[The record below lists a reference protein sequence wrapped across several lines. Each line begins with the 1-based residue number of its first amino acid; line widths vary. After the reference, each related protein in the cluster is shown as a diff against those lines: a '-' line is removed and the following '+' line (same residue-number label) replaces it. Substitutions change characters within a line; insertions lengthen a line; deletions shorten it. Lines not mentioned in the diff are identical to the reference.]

1 MLNDYA
7 PIFPELF
14 IVLAS
19 MVLLLWGVFHRY
31 EAGFSIGIVSILVL
45 AGAAILIAGQ
55 TQATEELFNGAFVN
69 DSFARFMKILTLA
82 GSAFAIVL
90 SFDYMRRERL
100 LRFEYPVLILL
111 STAGMMLT
119 ISANDLISLY
129 LALEFQSLALYV
141 LAAFHRDRLRS
152 TEAGLKYFV
161 LGVLSSGFLLYGSS
175 LVYGFTGHTGFAQIA
190 ETVHTW
196 LQANG
201 APPIGFVF
209 GLVFVLAGLAFK
221 IAAVPFHMWTPD
233 VYEGSPTPVTAYF
246 AAAAKMS
253 AMAMVIRMI
262 LGAFPDSAAQWQQI
276 VIAISVASM
285 ALGAFAAIGQQ
296 NIKRLLAYSSIGHVG
311 YALIGLAAA
320 APLAGVPVE
329 EGVRV
334 QTLGVSSVLIYLTI
348 YLAMTLGSFACVLAM
363 RKSHTFSELISDLAG
378 ISKEKPLFAF
388 LFAMLLFSLAGVPPL
403 AGFFAKFYVFEAA
416 IKAGLWWLAVI
427 GVVLSVVGAYYY
439 LRIVKIM
446 YFDEQGA
453 AFDSIPAS
461 VQLTLGVSSAFVIL
475 FFLTPS
481 TLKAAADL
489 ASRSLF

>member
-14 IVLAS
+14 ILLAS
-19 MVLLLWGVFHRY
+19 MVLLLWGVYHRRG
-31 EAGFSIGIVSILVL
+31 AAFTISIVSILVL
-45 AGAAILIAGQ
+45 AGAALLIAGQ
-55 TQATEELFNGAFVN
+55 PAPTEQLFNGAFVN

-82 GSAFAIVL
+82 GAAFTIML
-90 SFDYMRRERL
+90 SFDYMKRERL
-100 LRFEYPVLILL
+100 ARFEYPVLILL
-111 STAGMMLT
+111 STAGMLLT

-141 LAAFHRDRLRS
+141 LAAFRRDKLRS

-161 LGVLSSGFLLYGSS
+161 LGALSSGLLLYGSS
-175 LVYGFTGHTGFAQIA
+175 LIYGYTGATLFPQIA
-190 ETVHTW
+190 EAVRVH
-196 LQANG
+196 G
-201 APPIGFVF
+201 APIGFIF

-221 IAAVPFHMWTPD
+221 ISAVPFHMWTPD

-253 AMAMVIRMI
+253 AMAMVIRI
-262 LGAFPDSAAQWQQI
+262 VLGAFPSAADQWQQI
-276 VIAISVASM
+276 IIAISVASM

-320 APLAGVPVE
+320 TPQGAPVE
-329 EGVRV
+329 GI
-334 QTLGVSSVLIYLTI
+334 SSVLIYLTI
-348 YLAMTLGSFACVLAM
+348 YLAMTLGSFACILSM
-363 RKSHTFSELISDLAG
+363 RQGHTVSEAIGDLAG
-378 ISKEKPLFAF
+378 ISREKPLFAF

-416 IKAGLWWLAVI
+416 IRAHLYWLAVV

-446 YFDEQGA
+446 YFDEPGA
-453 AFDSIPAS
+453 TFDPIPAS
-461 VQLTLGVSSAFVIL
+461 VQFTLGLSAIFVIL
-475 FFLTPS
+475 FLLAPS
-481 TLKAAADL
+481 TLKAAADV